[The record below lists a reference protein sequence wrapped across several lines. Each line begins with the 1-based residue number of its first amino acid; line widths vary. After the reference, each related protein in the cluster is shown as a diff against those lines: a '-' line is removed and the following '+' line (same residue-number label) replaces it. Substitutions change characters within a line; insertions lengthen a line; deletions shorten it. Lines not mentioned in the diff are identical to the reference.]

1 MPDDTREPE
10 RERTEKP
17 SLSEGV
23 IAAAS
28 EGFIV
33 AAISAIA
40 YIFAFVYEAGFAKI
54 FSIPLSFI
62 TISLTNVLIVAG
74 SLLLVGQL
82 VLSVGNLVFAV
93 SDKFNGPISK
103 RVKRLM
109 PVLLYSLA
117 LAFLAS
123 GTRLLSSLMIGL
135 IVGWLIG
142 IFFEFLFPLLTQ
154 RGRGSYREKLVAQD
168 ELDARTK
175 DLYSLLARRLGVGPY
190 ILMFSLL
197 MALVVVYY
205 AGQSAAM
212 RQSTYL
218 VTSTSP
224 EMVVL
229 RIYGDNVICAPFD
242 RNTGEVEPSF
252 VVLKVGEDPELML
265 YSERVGPL
273 DLEKQVSNV
282 DDSSLLSP
290 VPTPQP

>member
-10 RERTEKP
+10 RERTERP

-33 AAISAIA
+33 AAISAVA
-40 YIFAFVYEAGFAKI
+40 YIFAFVYEAGFAKV

-62 TISLTNVLIVAG
+62 AISLTNVLIVAG
-74 SLLLVGQL
+74 SLLLVGKL
-82 VLSVGNLVFAV
+82 VFSVGNLVFAV
-93 SDKFNGPISK
+93 SDRFNGPISK
-103 RVKRLM
+103 KVKLLM
-109 PVLLYSLA
+109 PLLLYSLA
-117 LAFLAS
+117 LAFLTS
-123 GTRLLSSLMIGL
+123 GTRLLSSFIIVL
-135 IVGWLIG
+135 IVGWPIG
-142 IFFEFLFPLLTQ
+142 IFLLFIFPLLTQ
-154 RGRGSYREKLVAQD
+154 RGKGSYREKLVAQD
-168 ELDARTK
+168 ELDARTR
-175 DLYSLLARRLGVGPY
+175 DLWSLLARRLGVGPY
-190 ILMFSLL
+190 NLVLSLL

-229 RIYGDNVICAPFD
+229 RIYGDNIVCAPFD
-242 RNTGEVEPSF
+242 RNAGEVEPSF

-273 DLEKQVSNV
+273 SLEKQVSNV
-282 DDSSLLSP
+282 DDSSLQSP
-290 VPTPQP
+290 MPTPQP